1 MFMLK
6 KGEIIKI
13 NIVDYAFGG
22 KGIGRVNDDKTI
34 VFIKDGI
41 PGQIVN
47 AKITKKKQNYAE
59 ASITEVIQKS
69 NLQKNHNYQ
78 PISGAPY
85 IELSL
90 EDQKKMKLKVCFEV
104 FEKIGKLNDPEN
116 YFDQWISSPKSYHYR
131 NKMEYSFS
139 SIQYDLAQKVV
150 VDDAFALGFKRKGTW
165 WMVENLDKDSG
176 LFDKEFEDLL
186 LNIRLYLKKSGC
198 QAWHPPQKIGFF
210 RHLVVRKS
218 YYSNELLFNLVTSSK
233 KIKSFNINE
242 FGNYLSNLFGK
253 RFAGLIHTINDDI
266 GDREKL
272 DKGSSKLIIGKSTI
286 EEKINGFDF
295 EISMQSFF
303 QTNPKCAE
311 LLYLKV
317 IDYLKEA
324 DIPKN
329 QYIMD
334 LFCGTGTIAQL
345 IAKNK
350 DNKVIGVDIV
360 KSAIDNAK
368 NNSKKNNISNI
379 KFICDDVGK
388 FLLNN
393 PEYHNKIHTIVID
406 PPRAGIAP
414 KALRKAI
421 RLNAKKIIYVSCN
434 PATQARDLFT
444 LNEMGYELEKFS
456 LVDQF
461 PHTAHI
467 ESIMS
472 FNKATYS
479 IDP

>member
-1 MFMLK
+1 MIK
-6 KGEIIKI
+6 KGEILKIK
-13 NIVDYAFGG
+13 IVDYAFGG
-22 KGIGRVNDDKTI
+22 KGIGRINRDKTI

-41 PGQIVN
+41 PGQIVY
-47 AKITKKKQNYAE
+47 AKITKKKQNYLE
-59 ASITEVIQKS
+59 ASITEIIKKS
-69 NLQKNHNYQ
+69 NLQIPHHFQ

-85 IELSL
+85 IELSID
-90 EDQKKMKLKVCFEV
+90 EQKKMKQKVCFEV
-104 FEKIGKLNDPEN
+104 YEKIGKLKEPKI

-139 SIQYDLAQKVV
+139 SILYDTNQKVV
-150 VDDAFALGFKRKGTW
+150 VDDAFALGFKKKGTW
-165 WMVENLDKDSG
+165 WMVENLDMDSG
-176 LFDKEFEDLL
+176 LFDKEFENLL
-186 LNIRLYLKKSGC
+186 PKIRLFLKNSGYP
-198 QAWHPPQKIGFF
+198 AWHPPKKIGFF

-218 YYSNELLFNLVTSSK
+218 YHNNELLFNLVTSSK
-233 KIKSFNINE
+233 KIKTFNVDE
-242 FGNYLSNLFGK
+242 FGKYLLSILGK
-253 RFAGLIHTINDDI
+253 RFAGLIHTINDDV

-272 DKGSSKLIIGKSTI
+272 DKGLSKLIVGKPTI

-311 LLYLKV
+311 LLYSKV
-317 IDYLKEA
+317 FDYINEA
-324 DIPKN
+324 NIPKN

-345 IAKNK
+345 IAKHK
-350 DNKVIGVDIV
+350 DNEVIGVDIV
-360 KSAIDNAK
+360 KSAIDNAE
-368 NNSKKNNISNI
+368 NNSKKNKINNIE
-379 KFICDDVGK
+379 FICDDVGK

-393 PEYHNKIHTIVID
+393 PKYKGRIHTIVID

-414 KALRKAI
+414 KSLRKVI
-421 RLNAKKIIYVSCN
+421 RLNAQKIIYVSCN
-434 PATQARDLFT
+434 PATQARDLCT
-444 LNEMGYELEKFS
+444 LNDMGYELEKFS

-472 FNKATYS
+472 FKKTIDS

>member
-1 MFMLK
+1 MIK

-22 KGIGRVNDDKTI
+22 KGIGRINDEKTI

-47 AKITKKKQNYAE
+47 ARITKKKQNYAE
-59 ASITEVIQKS
+59 ASITEVIKKS
-69 NLQKNHNYQ
+69 NLQKNHNFQ

-90 EDQKKMKLKVCFEV
+90 EEQKKMKQKVCFEV
-104 FEKIGKLNDPEN
+104 FEKIGKLKDPEN

-139 SIQYDLAQKVV
+139 TIEYDLKQKVV

-176 LFDKEFEDLL
+176 LFDKELEDLL
-186 LNIRLYLKKSGC
+186 LNIRLFLKKTSYP
-198 QAWHPPQKIGFF
+198 AWHPPQKVGFF

-218 YYSNELLFNLVTSSK
+218 FHSNELLFNLVTSSK
-233 KIKSFNINE
+233 KIKEFNIDQ
-242 FGNYLSNLFGK
+242 FGKYLSSILGK
-253 RFAGLIHTINDDI
+253 RFAGLIHTINDDVA
-266 GDREKL
+266 DREKL
-272 DKGSSKLIIGKSTI
+272 DKGSSKLVTGKSTI
-286 EEKINGFDF
+286 EEKINGFNF

-311 LLYLKV
+311 LLYSKV
-317 IDYLKEA
+317 IEYLKEA
-324 DIPKN
+324 TIPRD

-350 DNKVIGVDIV
+350 ENKVIGVDIV
-360 KSAIDNAK
+360 KSAIENAK
-368 NNSKKNNISNI
+368 NNAKKNKITNI

-393 PEYHNKIHTIVID
+393 PKYHNKIHTIVID

-421 RLNAKKIIYVSCN
+421 RLNAQKIIYVSCN
-434 PATQARDLFT
+434 PSTQARDLHT
-444 LNEMGYELEKFS
+444 LSEMGYEMEKFS

-467 ESIMS
+467 ESIMTFKKS
-472 FNKATYS
+472 TGN